1 MWDTT
6 LIYANYQ
13 EILERL
19 IARRKACATQ
29 FDNLKRSISIIDDEE
44 RASLMLVR
52 AMATRYF
59 FHQEN
64 CLCMLHVNSYSLLL

>member
-1 MWDTT
+1 MDTT

-29 FDNLKRSISIIDDEE
+29 FDNLKRSIAIIDDEE
-44 RASLMLVR
+44 RASLMLVH
-52 AMATRYF
+52 AIATRF
-59 FHQEN
+59 SLHQET
-64 CLCMLHVNSYSLLL
+64 CLCMLHVNSYSMLL

>member
-1 MWDTT
+1 MWNTT

-29 FDNLKRSISIIDDEE
+29 FDNLKRSIAIIDDEE
-44 RASLMLVR
+44 RASLMLVL
-52 AMATRYF
+52 AIPFIEKTCF
-59 FHQEN
+59 
-64 CLCMLHVNSYSLLL
+64 CLLHVNSHSLRL